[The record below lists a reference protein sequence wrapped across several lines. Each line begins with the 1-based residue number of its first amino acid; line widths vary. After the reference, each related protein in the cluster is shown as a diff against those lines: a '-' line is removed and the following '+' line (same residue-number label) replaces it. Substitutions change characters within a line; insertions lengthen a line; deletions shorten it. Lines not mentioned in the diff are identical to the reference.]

1 MNQSIETTTTPRRDA
16 APMTERTRIWTT
28 AGYYVAFVTLGLS
41 AAVMGPTL
49 PSLAE
54 RTHVRLDEISI
65 LFTARSLGYLI
76 GSILGGH
83 TFDRVRGHPV
93 VALMLLIMAAT
104 LALVPVISSLVIL
117 AFVLLLL
124 GIAESAVD
132 VGANS
137 LLIWLYRREV
147 GPWMNGLHFA
157 FGAGAFLSP
166 IIVAQVIL
174 ITGDITWAYWLLAL
188 IILPGVFWLPRLDSP
203 VPERSVQEKHSRSTP
218 WGTVVLIAC
227 FVLLYVGA
235 EGGFGGW
242 VFTYA
247 TKLGLSDAATAAYLT
262 AGFWGALTVG
272 RLLGIPLAART
283 TPRAILF
290 WDMVLSI
297 ASIGVIAVW
306 SGSALLLWVGAIG
319 AGLGM
324 ASIYPTMLSFAER
337 RMTITGQITG
347 WIFLGAGA
355 GGMVVPWLIGQ
366 LFERMGAWVTMYIL
380 LADLG
385 LALILLAVLALHKQG

>member
-1 MNQSIETTTTPRRDA
+1 MSQSIETTNPPRRDTA
-16 APMTERTRIWTT
+16 RMPERTRISAT
-28 AGYYVAFVTLGLS
+28 AGYFVAFVTLGLS

-49 PSLAE
+49 PALAE

-65 LFTARSLGYLI
+65 LFATRSLGYLI
-76 GSILGGH
+76 GSLVGGH
-83 TFDRVRGHPV
+83 AFDRRRGHPI

-104 LALVPVISSLVIL
+104 IALVPVISSLAIL
-117 AFVLLLL
+117 ALVLLVL

-132 VGANS
+132 VGCNS

-174 ITGDITWAYWLLAL
+174 ITGDISWAYWLLAL

-203 VPERSVQEKHSRSTP
+203 VPERSLQEKHTGSTP

-242 VFTYA
+242 IFTYA
-247 TKLGLSDAATAAYLT
+247 TTLGLSDAATAAYLT
-262 AGFWGALTVG
+262 AVFWGALTVG
-272 RLLGIPLAART
+272 RLLGIPLAARM
-283 TPRAILF
+283 TPRAVLF
-290 WDMVLSI
+290 WDMALSI
-297 ASIGVIAVW
+297 VSIGMIALW
-306 SGSALLLWVGAIG
+306 SGSAMILWVGAVG

-355 GGMVVPWLIGQ
+355 GGMIVPWLIGQ

-385 LALILLAVLALHKQG
+385 LALVLLAVLAIHRH

>member
-1 MNQSIETTTTPRRDA
+1 M
-16 APMTERTRIWTT
+16 WTT

-65 LFTARSLGYLI
+65 LFAARSLGYLV
-76 GSILGGH
+76 GSLLGGH
-83 TFDRVRGHPV
+83 SFDRVRGHPI
-93 VALMLLIMAAT
+93 VALMLLVMAAT
-104 LALVPVISSLVIL
+104 LALVPVISSLGIL

-132 VGANS
+132 VGCNS
-137 LLIWLYRREV
+137 LLIWLYRRDV

-157 FGAGAFLSP
+157 FGVGAFLSP

-174 ITGDITWAYWLLAL
+174 ITRDITWVYWLLAL
-188 IILPGVFWLPRLDSP
+188 FILPGIYWLLRLDSP
-203 VPERSVQEKHSRSTP
+203 VPERNVQGEYTGSTP
-218 WGTVVLIAC
+218 WGTVFLIAC

-235 EGGFGGW
+235 EMGFGGW
-242 VFTYA
+242 VYTYA
-247 TKLGLSDAATAAYLT
+247 TTLGLSDAAAAAYLT
-262 AGFWGALTVG
+262 AVFWGALTLG
-272 RLLGIPLAART
+272 RLLSIPLAARA
-283 TPRAILF
+283 TPRTILL

-297 ASIGVIAVW
+297 ASIGIIALW
-306 SGSALLLWVGAIG
+306 SGSAMILWVGAVG

-347 WIFLGAGA
+347 LIFLGAGA

-366 LFERMGAWVTMYIL
+366 LFVRMGAWVTMYIL

-385 LALILLAVLALHKQG
+385 LALILLAVLAIHKR

>member
-1 MNQSIETTTTPRRDA
+1 MSQSIEKTTTRHRDA
-16 APMTERTRIWTT
+16 ARNSERTRIWTT

-65 LFTARSLGYLI
+65 LFAARSFGYLV

-83 TFDRVRGHPV
+83 SFDRVRGHPI

-104 LALVPVISSLVIL
+104 LALVPVISSLMIL
-117 AFVLLLL
+117 ALVLLVL
-124 GIAESAVD
+124 GIAESTVD
-132 VGANS
+132 VGCNS
-137 LLIWLYRREV
+137 LLIWLYRRDV

-157 FGAGAFLSP
+157 FGVGAFLSP

-174 ITGDITWAYWLLAL
+174 ITRDITWVYWLLAL
-188 IILPGVFWLPRLDSP
+188 FILPGVFWLPRLDSP
-203 VPERSVQEKHSRSTP
+203 VPERSVQEKHTGSTP
-218 WGTVVLIAC
+218 WGTVFLIAC

-235 EGGFGGW
+235 EMGFGGW
-242 VFTYA
+242 VYTYA
-247 TKLGLSDAATAAYLT
+247 TTLGLSDAATAAYLT
-262 AGFWGALTVG
+262 AVFWGALTLG
-272 RLLGIPLAART
+272 RLLSIPLAARM

-297 ASIGVIAVW
+297 ASIGIIALW
-306 SGSALLLWVGAIG
+306 SGSALILWVGAVG

-347 WIFLGAGA
+347 WIFLGAGV
-355 GGMVVPWLIGQ
+355 GGMIVPWLIGQ

-385 LALILLAVLALHKQG
+385 LALILLAVLAIHKR